1 MMKNIKKSVIA
12 GALALA
18 MVGTAVPV
26 TANASTTTTKNGAY
40 SSVSITRTASGSGTV
55 TGYASATNKTAS
67 SRYMNVRVKSGTSYA
82 SSISHSYNA
91 GVVASGSTIA
101 ATGYSIGQDKI
112 CYGENKIHQTSSS
125 SSTVLETIHAAK

>member
-18 MVGTAVPV
+18 MVGTAIPV
-26 TANASTTTTKNGAY
+26 TANAATTTKNGAY

-101 ATGYSIGQDKI
+101 ATGYSIGQDKT
-112 CYGENKIHQTSSS
+112 CYGENKIHRTSSS
-125 SSTVLETIHAAK
+125 SSTVLETIYAAK

>member
-1 MMKNIKKSVIA
+1 MIKNIKKTVIA

-26 TANASTTTTKNGAY
+26 TANASTTTTRNGAY

-67 SRYMNVRVKSGTSYA
+67 SRYMTVWAKSGNSFASAKTHKTS
-82 SSISHSYNA
+82 S
-91 GVVASGSTIA
+91 GVVAKNGTIT
-101 ATGYSIGQDKI
+101 ATGYSIGNEYT
-112 CYGENKIHQTSSS
+112 CYGQAQIHKTSSS
-125 SSTVLETIHAAK
+125 SSAVLETIHAAK